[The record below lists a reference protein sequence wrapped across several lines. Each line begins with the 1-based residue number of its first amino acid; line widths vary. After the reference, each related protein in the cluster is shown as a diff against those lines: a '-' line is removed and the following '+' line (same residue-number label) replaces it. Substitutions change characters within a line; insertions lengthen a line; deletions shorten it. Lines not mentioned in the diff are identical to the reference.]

1 MTENEVRAADVA
13 GGKQRRYRR
22 VVQNEGK
29 FTWRIEELW
38 DRGVVR
44 SPFADKEYAIK
55 GEEKIAKEQRFIDE
69 LVLVD

>member
-1 MTENEVRAADVA
+1 MAESEVRAADVA
-13 GGKQRRYRR
+13 GGKQRRYR

-38 DRGVVR
+38 DGGVVR
-44 SPFADKEYAIK
+44 EPFASREHAIK
-55 GEEKIAKEQRFIDE
+55 REEKIAEKEGFIDE